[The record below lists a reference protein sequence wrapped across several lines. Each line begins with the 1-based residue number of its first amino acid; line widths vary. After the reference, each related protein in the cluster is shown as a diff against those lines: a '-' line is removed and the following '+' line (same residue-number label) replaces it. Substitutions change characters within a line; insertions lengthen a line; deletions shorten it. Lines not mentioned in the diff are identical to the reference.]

1 MCLENGIFIQIS
13 FFDFNWIKPDID
25 KLNLNPWIKDKVH
38 GLQTQMFV
46 RHPGN

>member
-1 MCLENGIFIQIS
+1 MCLENGIFIQIY
-13 FFDFNWIKPDID
+13 FFDFNWIKSDID